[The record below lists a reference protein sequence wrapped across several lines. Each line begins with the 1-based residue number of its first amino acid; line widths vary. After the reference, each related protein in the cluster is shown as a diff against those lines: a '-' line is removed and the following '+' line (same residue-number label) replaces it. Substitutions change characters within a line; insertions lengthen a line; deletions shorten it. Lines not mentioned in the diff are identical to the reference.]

1 MLLYLWSVELY
12 LDLCCCSFSACSVL
26 LLVPYVHIARGKG
39 GVVLYV
45 YDVIER
51 VGSHVCALVGR
62 GQFSDLLLAIHD
74 MVSEVR

>member
-1 MLLYLWSVELY
+1 MPCTCGLLSYIF
-12 LDLCCCSFSACSVL
+12 DLCYCSFSACSVL
-26 LLVPYVHIARGKG
+26 SLVPYVHIARVKG

-51 VGSHVCALVGR
+51 VGSYVCALVGR

-74 MVSEVR
+74 K